1 MNDIKLLTADEI
13 LAAED
18 IQTEIVHVPEWGGS
32 VRVKGLSGTER
43 DAFEAS
49 LVENAGTKRQRLS
62 LANVR
67 AKLCALTIVDEK
79 GAQLFRETQ
88 LGKLGGKSASALDR
102 IYAAAQRLSK
112 ISDADVEELVG
123 N

>member
-1 MNDIKLLTADEI
+1 MSDIKLLTADQI

-18 IQTEIVHVPEWGGS
+18 IQSEIVRVPEWGGS

-49 LVENAGTKRQRLS
+49 LLENVGTRKQKLS
-62 LANVR
+62 LVNVR

-79 GAQLFRETQ
+79 GTQLFKESQ

-102 IYAAAQRLSK
+102 IYGVAQRLSK
-112 ISDADVEELVG
+112 ISDQDVEELVG